1 MNPSPIPSAQPA
13 TPTPRGRWRRRLA
26 LGLSALALA
35 GGALAQAWPS
45 RAITIISPYAP
56 GGTNDVVARLM
67 AERLQRMYGQSVVV
81 ENRPGA
87 AGIVGTQQVMR
98 APADGYTLLSGNNG
112 ALIVQAV
119 VKTPS
124 PYDPSSGFTPLVKLA
139 DAPNYI
145 GVSADLPVQT
155 VGELIALARK
165 EPGKLNYSSAGSG
178 SFGNFMGE
186 YFKML
191 TNVDIVHIPGKSS
204 GPALTEMMAGRI
216 QMMID
221 PLVLSQRQS
230 GKVKVLATTHP
241 TRVEAYPD
249 IPTVKEAGG
258 PEMAITGW
266 FGLVGP
272 AGLPREVVEKIE
284 AAANAVAADP
294 EARKILAT
302 AGLQV
307 SLLTGAPFA
316 TLIRDDLRRYTEVKQ
331 RARMVVE

>member
-1 MNPSPIPSAQPA
+1 MLKHACFPGSF
-13 TPTPRGRWRRRLA
+13 RRLA
-26 LGLSALALA
+26 AHWRQTVLLGLAALAFA
-35 GGALAQAWPS
+35 GSAAAQGWPN
-45 RAITIISPYAP
+45 RPITIISPYAP
-56 GGTNDVVARLM
+56 GGTNDIVARLV
-67 AERLQRMYGQSVVV
+67 AERLQRMYGQNVVV

-87 AGIVGTQQVMR
+87 AGIVGAQQVMR
-98 APADGYTLLSGNNG
+98 AAPDGYTLLSANNG

-119 VKTPS
+119 VKSPA
-124 PYDPSSGFTPLVKLA
+124 PYDPATSFTPLVKVA

-145 GVSADLPVQT
+145 GVSADVPVQT
-155 VGELIALARK
+155 VAELIALARK

-191 TNVDIVHIPGKSS
+191 TGTDIVHIPGKSS

-221 PLVLSQRQS
+221 PIVLTQRS
-230 GKVKVLATTHP
+230 GGRVKVLATTHP
-241 TRVEAYPD
+241 SRVEGLAD
-249 IPTVKEAGG
+249 IPTIKESGG

-272 AGLPREVVEKIE
+272 ASLPREVIEKIE
-284 AAANAVAADP
+284 AAGMALAADP
-294 EARKILAT
+294 EARKVLAT
-302 AGLQV
+302 AGIV
-307 SLLTGAPFA
+307 SSHVGSAAFTI
-316 TLIRDDLRRYTEVKQ
+316 LIREDLRRYTEVKQ

>member
-1 MNPSPIPSAQPA
+1 MLNAPSLPGFI
-13 TPTPRGRWRRRLA
+13 RGFASLGRRKALFGLA
-26 LGLSALALA
+26 ALAVA
-35 GGALAQAWPS
+35 GSAAAQGWPN
-45 RAITIISPYAP
+45 RPITIVSPYAP
-56 GGTNDVVARLM
+56 GGTNDIVARLLG
-67 AERLQRMYGQSVVV
+67 ERLQRMYGQNVVV

-87 AGIVGTQQVMR
+87 AGIVGAQQVMR
-98 APADGYTLLSGNNG
+98 SAPDGYTLLSANNG

-119 VKTPS
+119 VKSPA
-124 PYDPSSGFTPLVKLA
+124 PYDPATAFTPLVKVA

-145 GVSADLPVQT
+145 GVSADLPVQS
-155 VGELIALARK
+155 VAELIALARK

-191 TNVDIVHIPGKSS
+191 TGVDIVHVPGKSS

-221 PLVLSQRQS
+221 PIVLTQRS
-230 GKVKVLATTHP
+230 GGRVKVLATTHASRIEGL
-241 TRVEAYPD
+241 TD
-249 IPTVKEAGG
+249 IPTIKESGG

-272 AGLPREVVEKIE
+272 ASLPREVIEKIE
-284 AAANAVAADP
+284 AAGAALAADP
-294 EARKILAT
+294 EARKVLAT
-302 AGLQV
+302 AGIV
-307 SLLTGAPFA
+307 SSHLGSAALTN
-316 TLIRDDLRRYTEVKQ
+316 LIREDLRRYTEVKQ